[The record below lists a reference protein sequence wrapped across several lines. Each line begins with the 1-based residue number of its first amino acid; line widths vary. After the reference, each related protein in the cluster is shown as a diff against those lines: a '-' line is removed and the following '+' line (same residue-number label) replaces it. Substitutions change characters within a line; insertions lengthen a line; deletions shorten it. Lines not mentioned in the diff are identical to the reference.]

1 MYIARLNGN
10 ILIYCSRICD
20 ADTSSHKLKGCNR
33 LNVKLRFFNWLRIKG
48 FLGKRSEMQQTKDQ
62 RYSKL
67 IALIQPLAMFNT

>member
-33 LNVKLRFFNWLRIKG
+33 LNVKFRFFNWLRI
-48 FLGKRSEMQQTKDQ
+48 RSEMQQTKDQ